1 MRMKRVLRKKIHA
14 IPVILVIAIL
24 LFAML
29 AQPVSQAVSYK
40 ASFIREYTGDLKV
53 NYKDFLDSSVM
64 QKLPDTIQPDDEI
77 SVIIALDEQN
87 LLDAYE
93 ATDKAMSFTQFAL
106 ESEEAANII
115 SKRDSRKAQI
125 LSSLDKAGVAYAA
138 GEEYSA
144 ALNGFE
150 LVIQAKDFDAT
161 CKSLGEG
168 AGIIVGEEYKP
179 AETKLV
185 ENDVNVYDTGI
196 FKSEGSGYDG
206 SGMVVAV
213 LDTGLDAKHTAFS
226 VDNFTSDKLGLT

>member
-1 MRMKRVLRKKIHA
+1 MHTDYGQKGENIMMKKILRKKMRA
-14 IPVILVIAIL
+14 IPVVLVIAVL
-24 LFAML
+24 LVAML

-40 ASFIREYTGDLKV
+40 ASFIQEYTGDLKV

-77 SVIIALDEQN
+77 SVIIARDEQN

-125 LSSLDKAGVAYAA
+125 LSSLDKAGVVYAA

-144 ALNGFE
+144 APPLR
-150 LVIQAKDFDAT
+150 V
-161 CKSLGEG
+161 SHMSRV
-168 AGIIVGEEYKP
+168 GISCWRGRSP
-179 AETKLV
+179 
-185 ENDVNVYDTGI
+185 
-196 FKSEGSGYDG
+196 SRR
-206 SGMVVAV
+206 
-213 LDTGLDAKHTAFS
+213 
-226 VDNFTSDKLGLT
+226 